1 MGESRRPEEA
11 ADGVAAYMPH
21 RPRPADPSGL
31 RRNLR
36 LREGGRLYW
45 HWDPNLLS
53 MSAGRSAADMGA
65 RTQAAAASIQIST
78 LLVRGALS
86 EIVDEAGVEDFRRLM
101 PHAELVDV
109 AEAGHMV
116 AGDRNDAFNDAIPEV
131 SGKTDGRRAVTPVP
145 VAAAPSLVFSSLADA
160 AGT

>member
-1 MGESRRPEEA
+1 
-11 ADGVAAYMPH
+11 
-21 RPRPADPSGL
+21 
-31 RRNLR
+31 
-36 LREGGRLYW
+36 
-45 HWDPNLLS
+45 

-116 AGDRNDAFNDAIPEV
+116 AGDRNDIFNDAIPEA

-145 VAAAPSLVFSSLADA
+145 VAAAPSLVFLSLADA